1 MKKRVAALRR
11 LLAAAGLDGLI
22 VTDLANV
29 RWLSGFSGSNGLVL
43 VTRRAAW
50 FCTDFRY
57 EEQSRLEVKGL
68 RVAVL
73 RRGLFEELPLAPLSG
88 CGRVGVEKHHLS
100 LSAFAAVR
108 RRVRPAGVR
117 LVPAR
122 NFTLEL
128 RRTKDEDE
136 VRLIRAAQ
144 RHTDRV
150 FREVLPLVRPGVRE
164 SELGAEITARFSRVG
179 ENAFRPIVAS
189 GPNGAKPHAGV
200 SNRRLRPGDAVTFDI
215 GCRYRGYCSDMTR
228 TVFVARPPHLTTR
241 PPGHLDTLFE
251 VYHIVL
257 EAQRRAL
264 ALVRPGVAC
273 AEVDRAA
280 RQYIADTGYGPQFGH
295 GLGHG
300 VGLEVHERPNA
311 HPRSGDTLAPG
322 DVITI
327 EPGIYL
333 PGLGGVRIE
342 DMVLVT
348 KTGCRNLTRS
358 PKQLLVTGDAR
369 R

>member
-11 LLAAAGLDGLI
+11 LLARNGLDGLV

-43 VTRRAAW
+43 VTRRATW

-57 EEQSRLEVKGL
+57 EEQSRLEVRDL

-73 RRGLFEELPLAPLSG
+73 RRGLIEELPLAPLSG
-88 CGRVGVEKHHLS
+88 LGRVGVEKHHLS
-100 LSAFAAVR
+100 LATFAALR
-108 RRVRPAGVR
+108 RRVRPTGVR

-122 NFTLEL
+122 NFALDL
-128 RRTKDEDE
+128 RRAKDEDE
-136 VRLIRAAQ
+136 VRLIRTAQ

-150 FREVLPLVRPGVRE
+150 FREILPLVRPGVRE

-228 TVFVARPPHLTTR
+228 TVFLAHPVNYLH
-241 PPGHLDTLFE
+241 E

-273 AEVDRAA
+273 AELDRAA
-280 RQYIADTGYGPQFGH
+280 RQYITDAGYGPQFGH

-311 HPRSGDTLAPG
+311 HPRSDDTLAPG

-348 KTGCRNLTRS
+348 KTGCRNLTHS
-358 PKQLLVTGDAR
+358 PKQLLVTGPPAVARAGDAHR
-369 R
+369 